1 MTLPDFA
8 LHLRTFSN
16 DIKLYSFVEGCISF
30 FEQSPFIISSLQI
43 GFLLTLSC
51 FCIILL

>member
-16 DIKLYSFVEGCISF
+16 DIKLYSFVEGCISL
-30 FEQSPFIISSLQI
+30 FEQSSFISSL
-43 GFLLTLSC
+43 GFLLTLSY